1 MLFRLKAFGLHLL
14 ASMCVISVFLAFVFL
29 IWYPEPY
36 YKIYGVWGAIK
47 IVVGVDLIIG
57 PLLVLIVFNESKKA
71 SELGRDL
78 FIIVFFQLSAF
89 IWGVHITHAVRPSFS
104 VFHEGTFYLFSKQ
117 DVDVAR
123 MDNKKLVPAF
133 WQPATKVYVK
143 PPKDKEEY
151 NHIYAHLIDA
161 DKRPDV
167 MYLTERYLPLIE
179 IEKKVIDSALNIK
192 SALKQPEKENLINA
206 FLMGKEKEL
215 SECLFYSVKG
225 ANTHVTMVVDKL
237 SGETIGYIEA
247 NLEY

>member
-14 ASMCVISVFLAFVFL
+14 ASMCVISVFLMFVFL

-47 IVVGVDLIIG
+47 IVVGVDLFIG
-57 PLLVLIVFNESKKA
+57 PLLTLVVFDEAKKA
-71 SELGRDL
+71 SVLARDL
-78 FIIVFFQLSAF
+78 LVIVLLQASAF
-89 IWGVHITHAVRPSFS
+89 IWGVHVTYSVRPSFN

-117 DVDVAR
+117 DVDIDR
-123 MDNKKLVPAF
+123 MVSKELVPAF
-133 WQPATKVYVK
+133 WQAATKVYVK

-161 DKRPDV
+161 DERPDV

-179 IEKKVIDSALNIK
+179 IQKKVIDSAIDINN
-192 SALKQPEKENLINA
+192 ALKQPEKKSLINA
-206 FLMGKEKEL
+206 FLMAKGKVI

-225 ANTHVTMVVDKL
+225 VNAHVTIVIDKV
-237 SGETIGYIEA
+237 SGETIGYIDA
-247 NLEY
+247 ILEY